1 MMVAHNYVF
10 RQAVCDV
17 IMLFFSKVASFSQ
30 RLRYEMEYIGLTRKE
45 FAAKAGIQ
53 KRALD
58 AYLEAQQSMPPADK
72 AVQMAA
78 ALGLS
83 VEYLVTG
90 KEYRKTMDLSQYM
103 QFRDILD
110 DLAALPDEIMDPI
123 KAVIR
128 AFAAS
133 QRKKERS
140 VDEGACPQRDG

>member
-1 MMVAHNYVF
+1 M
-10 RQAVCDV
+10 
-17 IMLFFSKVASFSQ
+17 ASFSQ